1 MSGLY
6 LSCATV
12 VAQPTHTLKAF
23 SQPKLHGGV
32 IVMSQ
37 HGQVIRLK
45 RTGREGEPLW
55 AYRFRVGGRDSKR
68 VQRGGYVSE
77 RDAAEALGRELERL
91 RRERR
96 VSRSLTLAE
105 LVEVYLAQHD
115 VEPVTIEKLRW
126 LLGKAVVVFG
136 ERPVG
141 ELRSEEVAGW
151 RIGISPGYRFDATQA
166 LRQVLARAVVWGMI
180 DVNPAKLGVD
190 NPSPRRREQRP
201 FECWAELDAV
211 AQFLL
216 RRYRPMVVFAAATG
230 LRPAEWVALEWRDI
244 DLEARVIYVHRSFTK
259 GRLKGPKTEAS
270 RRAVP
275 LQTIALEAIE
285 QQRSSRQSRLVF
297 PAQRGGYL
305 DLHNFR
311 NREWKP
317 AQVAAGIEPLRRIYD
332 LRHTFA
338 TFALRAGISTF
349 DLSRYM
355 GASLTMIDRHY
366 GHLARDGR
374 EHAIRLLD
382 ELSAGQRP
390 RWTLVDA
397 AWTLET
403 SATANSDNG
412 KLS

>member
-1 MSGLY
+1 
-6 LSCATV
+6 
-12 VAQPTHTLKAF
+12 
-23 SQPKLHGGV
+23 
-32 IVMSQ
+32 MSQ
-37 HGQVIRLK
+37 QGQLIRLK
-45 RTGREGEPLW
+45 RTVRDGEPLW
-55 AYRFRVGGRDSKR
+55 AYRYRMGGRDSKR
-68 VQRGGYVSE
+68 VQRGGFASE
-77 RDAAEALGRELERL
+77 RDAAEALERELEPL

-96 VSRSLTLAE
+96 VSRSLTVAE
-105 LVEVYLAQHD
+105 LVEAYLAQHD

-126 LLGKAVVVFG
+126 LLGKAVAAFG

-141 ELRSEEVAGW
+141 ELRSEEVAAW
-151 RIGISPGYRFDATQA
+151 RIALSPGYRFDATQA

-201 FECWAELDAV
+201 FESWAEIDAV
-211 AQFLL
+211 AANLAP
-216 RRYRPMVVFAAATG
+216 RYRPMVIFAAATG
-230 LRPAEWVALEWRDI
+230 LRPAEWLALEWRDL
-244 DLEARVIYVHRSFTK
+244 DPKARVVYVHRSFTK
-259 GRLKGPKTEAS
+259 GRLKCPKTEAS

-275 LQTIALEAIE
+275 LQTIALEAIK
-285 QQRSSRQSRLVF
+285 QQPASRPSALLF
-297 PAQRGGYL
+297 PAERGGYL

-317 AQVAAGIEPLRRIYD
+317 AQVAAGIDPLRRVYD

-382 ELSAGQRP
+382 ELSAEERP
-390 RWTLVDA
+390 PWTLVDA
-397 AWTLET
+397 AWTPD
-403 SATANSDNG
+403 SAADVSNNNG
-412 KLS
+412 NGG